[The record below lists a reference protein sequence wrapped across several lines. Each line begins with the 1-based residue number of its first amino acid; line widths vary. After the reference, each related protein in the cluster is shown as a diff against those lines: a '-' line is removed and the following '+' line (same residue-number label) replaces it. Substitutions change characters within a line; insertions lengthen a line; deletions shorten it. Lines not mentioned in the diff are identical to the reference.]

1 MGKEEDDIYDIK
13 TKWGTN
19 KDLLYSIGNSAQY
32 SAVVYMGKESKKSV
46 YMYMHN

>member
-19 KDLLYSIGNSAQY
+19 KDLLYSIGNHTRCY
-32 SAVVYMGKESKKSV
+32 G
-46 YMYMHN
+46 